1 MKQYSGLKKQRALSS
16 LSRLQKQLKSKSK
29 TLKGTLDVKVPLC
42 EKDRNRIEKSR
53 SRKVTEER
61 KGTNANE
68 RNGMT

>member
-1 MKQYSGLKKQRALSS
+1 MRTYGRKRAERGEMEERKTSQRNE
-16 LSRLQKQLKSKSK
+16 QKMR
-29 TLKGTLDVKVPLC
+29 GNG
-42 EKDRNRIEKSR
+42 RNRIEKSR

>member
-1 MKQYSGLKKQRALSS
+1 MRTYGRKRDERGEMEERKTSQRNE
-16 LSRLQKQLKSKSK
+16 QKMR
-29 TLKGTLDVKVPLC
+29 GNG
-42 EKDRNRIEKSR
+42 RNRIEKSR